1 MDIFVYAD
9 WLGLEA
15 PTCMGTLSVSH
26 TRGKEIFSFGYD
38 KSWLDRKLTTTIDP
52 DLQFVPGQQFL
63 PQKKANFGIFMDSA
77 PDRWGRTIM
86 DRREA
91 VQARLEDRKPKKF
104 FEEDYLLG
112 VYDAHR
118 MGALRFKTN
127 QEGPFLH
134 DNRGMAAPAFT
145 SIRELEQA
153 SLQLEKGVL
162 KDREALK
169 WLNLLL
175 APGASLGGARPKA
188 GVVDT
193 NGQLWIAKFPSA
205 NDTTDI
211 GGWEMVANEL
221 GIMAGINMAEG
232 KAQKFNN
239 KQHTFL
245 TRRFDRINTG
255 ARYHFGSAMTL
266 LGKSDGEG
274 AAGASYI
281 DIRDFIV
288 QFGVQPNEDLEEL
301 WKRIVFN
308 IAIKNT
314 DDHLRNHGFILTA
327 AGWKLSP
334 AYDVNPIY
342 HGTGLTLNISETDNS
357 LDFELALSV
366 ANLFRLK
373 KGKAEEIIKQVERA
387 VSKWAVV
394 ASRYKIPRNQLD
406 VMSQAFQQNN

>member
-9 WLGLEA
+9 WIGLEGPA
-15 PTCMGTLSVSH
+15 FMGTLSVSH
-26 TRGKEIFSFGYD
+26 TRGKEIFSFAYY
-38 KSWLDRKLTTTIDP
+38 KSWLEKMHNSTIDP
-52 DLQFVPGQQFL
+52 DLQFVSGQQFL

-91 VQARLEDRKPKKF
+91 VQSRMEDRKAKKF

-112 VYDAHR
+112 VYDKHR

-127 QEGPFLH
+127 HNGPFLH
-134 DNRGMAAPAFT
+134 DQSGMAAPPFS

-153 SLQLEKGVL
+153 SLKLERGIL
-162 KDREALK
+162 KDKEALK

-188 GVVDT
+188 GVVDAE
-193 NGQLWIAKFPSA
+193 GQLWIAKFPSA
-205 NDTTDI
+205 SDMLDV
-211 GGWEMVANEL
+211 GGWEKVANEL
-221 GIMAGINMAEG
+221 GLMAGLNMAEG

-239 KQHTFL
+239 KHHTFL
-245 TRRFDRINTG
+245 TRRFDRINSG
-255 ARYHFGSAMTL
+255 GRYHFGSAMTL
-266 LGKSDGEG
+266 LGKTDGDG

-288 QFGVQPNEDLEEL
+288 QFGSQPNEDLEEL

-314 DDHLRNHGFILTA
+314 DDHLRNHGFILTP

-342 HGTGLTLNISETDNS
+342 HGTGLTLNITETDNR
-357 LDFELALSV
+357 LDLSLALSV
-366 ANLFRLK
+366 APLFRINN
-373 KGKAEEIIKQVERA
+373 GKAEKIFKQVEKA
-387 VSKWAVV
+387 ISSWQKV
-394 ASRYKIPRNQLD
+394 ASKYKIPRNEQD
-406 VMSQAFQQNN
+406 IMSHAFQS